1 MSIQNEIK
9 ALEND
14 INKLFIEFN
23 KHYINEDD
31 LQYNLE
37 LIDKQLNELYDE
49 LYIQRE
55 ALKWIIIIMEWQR
68 SL

>member
-1 MSIQNEIK
+1 MTSLQYEIK

-14 INKLFIEFN
+14 IDKLYIEFN

-49 LYIQRE
+49 LYIERE
-55 ALKWIIIIMEWQR
+55 ALK
-68 SL
+68 

>member
-1 MSIQNEIK
+1 MINKIQSEIK

-14 INKLFIEFN
+14 IDKLYIEFN

-49 LYIQRE
+49 LYIERE
-55 ALKWIIIIMEWQR
+55 ALK
-68 SL
+68 